1 MRIVFAF
8 VIALS
13 AVSAFADDQ
22 VINPD
27 RPGIADGSMTVGRG
41 TFQIETS
48 VERDDQSHERDL
60 SMRLFVTPSER
71 RAASDIFQRGGL
83 EGDLERPASQGR
95 PPLILLNPGAQYG
108 AAKCWLPEYFAA
120 LEGSPL

>member
-60 SMRLFVTPSER
+60 STPTLAVGDKAVDFELPL
-71 RAASDIFQRGGL
+71 L
-83 EGDLERPASQGR
+83 EGGGSVQLSDLTGEKAV
-95 PPLILLNPGAQYG
+95 
-108 AAKCWLPEYFAA
+108 A
-120 LEGSPL
+120 LVFGSYT